1 MTSTSELPKRLVWV
15 DLEMTGLDPAESIIL
30 EIATLV
36 TNEDLEIV
44 AVGPELVIH
53 ATEAELSRM
62 APIVV
67 EMHQKNG
74 LTERVRASTTTLEEA
89 EEATHAFLAQHVAEK
104 TAPLCG
110 NSVWKDKQFIEKYM
124 PRVMGLLHYRIV
136 DVSSIKEL
144 VRRWYPALP
153 PPEKSE
159 RHRALDD
166 IKESIAE
173 LSHYRRNVFR

>member
-1 MTSTSELPKRLVWV
+1 MTSANELEKRLVWV

-36 TNEDLEIV
+36 TNEDLEVV

-74 LTERVRASTTTLEEA
+74 LTDRVRASKTTLAEA
-89 EEATHAFLAQHVAEK
+89 EEATYAFLAQHVAPK

-110 NSVWKDKQFIEKYM
+110 NSVWKDKQFMEKYM

-144 VRRWYPALP
+144 VRRWYPAVP

-173 LSHYRRNVFR
+173 LSHYRRGVFR